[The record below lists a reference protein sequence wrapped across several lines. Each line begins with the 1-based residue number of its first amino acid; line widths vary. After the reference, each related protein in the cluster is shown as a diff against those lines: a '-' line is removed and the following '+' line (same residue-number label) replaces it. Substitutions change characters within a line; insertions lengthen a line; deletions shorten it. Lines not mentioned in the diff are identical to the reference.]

1 MIEPRDHSSADF
13 AATSYKQML
22 TVAAPIAAALP
33 VYAIIAEVLWRG
45 SAVEPPAY
53 FGTLRIAFFVIA
65 GVMIFTATIVKGV
78 MLRNAPADPLARLAR
93 LRTAT
98 LTALAMSEVPAIF
111 GLVLV
116 VIGRA
121 RPDFYMLLAISAYM
135 MVRHFPRRG
144 AWQDYLARGSA
155 SSVR

>member
-1 MIEPRDHSSADF
+1 MIEPHDRSSAEF
-13 AATSYKQML
+13 AANSYKQML

-33 VYAIIAEVLWRG
+33 VYAIITEVLSRG
-45 SAVEPPAY
+45 PAVEPPAF

-65 GVMIFTATIVKGV
+65 GVMIFTATIVKGI
-78 MLRNAPADPLARLAR
+78 MLRNAPADAVARVAR
-93 LRTAT
+93 LRSAT
-98 LTALAMSEVPAIF
+98 LTALAMSEVPAVF

-116 VIGRA
+116 FIGRA

-144 AWQDYLARGSA
+144 AWEDYLARGSA
-155 SSVR
+155 PSVR

>member
-1 MIEPRDHSSADF
+1 MMESHDRSSAEF

-22 TVAAPIAAALP
+22 TVAAPIASALP
-33 VYAIIAEVLWRG
+33 VYAIITEVLSRG
-45 SAVEPPAY
+45 PAVEPPAF

-65 GVMIFTATIVKGV
+65 GVMIFMATIVKGIMV
-78 MLRNAPADPLARLAR
+78 RNAPADPVARLAR

-116 VIGRA
+116 IVGRA

-144 AWQDYLARGSA
+144 AWEDYLARGA
-155 SSVR
+155 APSVR